1 MDRKSNLDI
10 LYTAPPMENSLAIF
24 ESIPRPCYLYQL
36 LTPQDIATLNYI
48 AKNKKLA
55 SQPAEK
61 LKLIKEVMEKRGF
74 KRLAGGTNRIA
85 YKYMED
91 QRFVVK
97 VAYDHVGLGDNISEL
112 YNQNILKP
120 FCTKVFEV
128 SPCGTVG
135 LFERVVPI
143 TNREQFA
150 QISGDVFDIIVNRFV
165 GKYILADFG
174 TKFFLNWGV
183 RKNAHPVILD
193 FPYVYELDGAKLY
206 CNRPDLNTESGF
218 CGGEIDYDDGF
229 NTLRCTKCGKTFL
242 ASELKLAAENKS
254 NDIIIDK
261 EDVDM
266 IINVYRGDDLI
277 QSTDTSKETATYKKD
292 KFGRRKE
299 TPLEYRTRKRHK
311 DFKVN
316 FDVDII
322 KDESS
327 DEVKPHYVEQTT
339 PQEKPTINPY
349 HPTDF
354 NMRMTLDNIPNVDDM
369 YKDLKVRTVTRKGK
383 VYENG
388 LDMESDDYAKR
399 KHESVS
405 QTAATRVET
414 TLDIVAKS
422 IRQTPE
428 ENLDTNEEDQVTQEA
443 KELEDV
449 DVEQTQNIYFSSD
462 KQEGEQKDEEDKQPV
477 QNNISELLG
486 QQFNS
491 DDDHSDCPIE
501 IETEPRG
508 SDLPKKQFN
517 DEKVDPAY
525 Y

>member
-1 MDRKSNLDI
+1 MDRKSNLDV
-10 LYTAPPMENSLAIF
+10 LYTSPPMETSLAIF
-24 ESIPRPCYLYQL
+24 ESIERPCYLYQL
-36 LTPQDIATLNYI
+36 LSPQDIAKLNYV

-55 SQPAEK
+55 SRPTEK
-61 LKLIKEVMEKRGF
+61 LKLIKEVMESRGF
-74 KRLAGGTNRIA
+74 KRLSGGTNRIA

-91 QRFVVK
+91 QRFIVK

-150 QISGDVFDIIVNRFV
+150 QIAGDVFDIIVNRFV

-206 CNRPDLNTESGF
+206 CNRPDFTTESGF

-261 EDVDM
+261 EDINM
-266 IINVYRGDDLI
+266 IINIYKGDELI
-277 QSTDTSKETATYKKD
+277 QSTDTSKETETYRKD

-299 TPLEYRTRKRHK
+299 TPLEYRTRKREK
-311 DFKVN
+311 NFRVN
-316 FDVDII
+316 FSVELVDG
-322 KDESS
+322 DPDGNTRSR
-327 DEVKPHYVEQTT
+327 YVEQITD
-339 PQEKPTINPY
+339 QKKPSPSPY
-349 HPTDF
+349 HPSDF
-354 NMRMTLDNIPNVDDM
+354 NTRVSLDNIPNVDDM
-369 YKDLKVRTVTRKGK
+369 YKDLKVTTVTRKGE
-383 VYENG
+383 VFNNG
-388 LDMESDDYAKR
+388 VKIEESPDGTDR
-399 KHESVS
+399 SFPNP
-405 QTAATRVET
+405 ATRVET
-414 TLDIVAKS
+414 TLDIVAKATS
-422 IRQTPE
+422 
-428 ENLDTNEEDQVTQEA
+428 LKNEEPVDDKASSTE
-443 KELEDV
+443 ESLDNMNSDHEDL
-449 DVEQTQNIYFSSD
+449 DDEDATMYFSDNNTDNSS
-462 KQEGEQKDEEDKQPV
+462 
-477 QNNISELLG
+477 NISESLTEG
-486 QQFNS
+486 
-491 DDDHSDCPIE
+491 
-501 IETEPRG
+501 ETDNADYPVDIIIEPRG
-508 SDLPKKQFN
+508 MDAPKKQFN
-517 DEKVDPAY
+517 DQKVDPAFY
-525 Y
+525 